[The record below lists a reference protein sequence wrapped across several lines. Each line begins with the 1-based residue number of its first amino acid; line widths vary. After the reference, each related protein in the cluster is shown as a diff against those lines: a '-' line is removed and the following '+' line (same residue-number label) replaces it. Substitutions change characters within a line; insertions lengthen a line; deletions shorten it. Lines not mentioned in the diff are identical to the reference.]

1 MGETGH
7 VVGVDMTKE
16 QLEVANKHVDFH
28 TEKFGFAKSNVE
40 FKEGYLENLLDL
52 GLDKGSFDVII
63 SNCVINLVKDKKA
76 VLKSCFELLENGG
89 ELYFSDVYASRRVPQ
104 HLQEDEVLYGECLS
118 GALYWN
124 DFENLAKE
132 AGFTD
137 PRVVESSL
145 ITIENEELAARCGD
159 IKFIR

>member
-1 MGETGH
+1 M
-7 VVGVDMTKE
+7 K
-16 QLEVANKHVDFH
+16 
-28 TEKFGFAKSNVE
+28 
-40 FKEGYLENLLDL
+40 
-52 GLDKGSFDVII
+52 
-63 SNCVINLVKDKKA
+63 
-76 VLKSCFELLENGG
+76 NGG

-159 IKFIR
+159 IKFYSVTYRSVQDPRP